1 MAAII
6 KRKNSYSVVYNFENE
21 KGEIKQK
28 WETYHS
34 EKEALKRKAEIE
46 NKQDRGIFIP
56 PKHQT
61 VSSFLE
67 DFVRTYGVNNWG
79 VSTYDRNIGIIAN
92 YINPIIGDLQV
103 QKVTTRIADEFV
115 QTLKKTPA
123 VASANGKGKNEY
135 VTACTIEKTVKIL
148 RCAFKQAIR
157 WEIIEKNPFDNVIL
171 PKVKYKKRDIWTADI
186 IRKALDECDD
196 GKLYIAI
203 NLAFACSLRIGE
215 ILGLTWDNVHI
226 EDKDIANDNAYLYID
241 KELTRASKAAIE
253 VLDEKDIYHIFPP
266 IMPRTSTRIILK
278 KPKTETSIRKVWM
291 PKTVAYIMREWKK
304 HLDEVKHFLGN
315 EYQDSNLVVPLDNGR
330 PCEKRIIENEFLKL
344 KKKAELPNVVFH
356 SLRHSS
362 TTYKLK
368 LNHGD
373 VKATQG
379 DTGHADLQMVMEV
392 YAHILD
398 EDRKINAQRFEYAFY
413 AKPDLKNVE
422 VPHEPQSSAP
432 APVNL
437 TALIELLQKSPELV
451 QTLAALLPVQ
461 QAS

>member
-123 VASANGKGKNEY
+123 VARANGKGKNEY

-148 RCAFKQAIR
+148 GC
-157 WEIIEKNPFDNVIL
+157 L
-171 PKVKYKKRDIWTADI
+171 
-186 IRKALDECDD
+186 
-196 GKLYIAI
+196 
-203 NLAFACSLRIGE
+203 
-215 ILGLTWDNVHI
+215 
-226 EDKDIANDNAYLYID
+226 
-241 KELTRASKAAIE
+241 
-253 VLDEKDIYHIFPP
+253 
-266 IMPRTSTRIILK
+266 
-278 KPKTETSIRKVWM
+278 
-291 PKTVAYIMREWKK
+291 
-304 HLDEVKHFLGN
+304 
-315 EYQDSNLVVPLDNGR
+315 
-330 PCEKRIIENEFLKL
+330 
-344 KKKAELPNVVFH
+344 
-356 SLRHSS
+356 
-362 TTYKLK
+362 
-368 LNHGD
+368 
-373 VKATQG
+373 
-379 DTGHADLQMVMEV
+379 
-392 YAHILD
+392 
-398 EDRKINAQRFEYAFY
+398 
-413 AKPDLKNVE
+413 
-422 VPHEPQSSAP
+422 
-432 APVNL
+432 
-437 TALIELLQKSPELV
+437 
-451 QTLAALLPVQ
+451 
-461 QAS
+461 